1 MLLQHY
7 PVKFHI
13 PQTSTCHIISQGIFN
28 NGYYVNI
35 TSPVFSSIDF
45 TSNQFQMSAGLSV
58 KLETDNEIEIGEDG
72 IDATLVCFDND
83 IFNMYVKI

>member
-13 PQTSTCHIISQGIFN
+13 PQTSTCHIISQGIFS
-28 NGYYVNI
+28 NGDYINI

-45 TSNQFQMSAGLSV
+45 TSNQFQLSTGLSV
-58 KLETDNEIEIGEDG
+58 RLETDHEIEVGEDG

>member
-28 NGYYVNI
+28 NGDYINI

-45 TSNQFQMSAGLSV
+45 TSNQFQLSTGLSV
-58 KLETDNEIEIGEDG
+58 KLETDTEIEIGEDG
-72 IDATLVCFDND
+72 LDATLVCFDND